1 MLNTIMA
8 VVVFGIAVGY
18 IIWRNSFADKNV
30 FKRENVDEVEQ
41 FEPTEYV
48 RVADGRLYEVEDGK
62 ASLKSVSQ

>member
-48 RVADGRLYEVEDGK
+48 RVADGRLYKVEDGK
-62 ASLKSVSQ
+62 ASLKSVSK